1 MADEQKIVERLA
13 QYKKLTENIK
23 KLEDA
28 LDQVKKMRSEVAKNL
43 LEENGKEQLYDLGDG
58 VKLFVSATK
67 IGTYFLAPRKRRGKG
82 TGKKKKTIKDGKVV
96 DATPEAAPSP
106 APTEAKAE
114 PDDSAVTTPTDTS
127 SGMKTVSE
135 PNVIEA
141 SATLSASGTVKAAE
155 AEQDAVEAS
164 VHDAIDEPEA
174 AESDGSEDDFDPADY
189 LDDEP
194 EADSPPEEPEP
205 ASTPDPEPKAAP
217 EASPPAEV
225 DALEAAL
232 AELQPDKT

>member
-1 MADEQKIVERLA
+1 MASEKIVERLA

-28 LDQVKKMRSEVAKNL
+28 LDQVKKMRSEVAKTL

-82 TGKKKKTIKDGKVV
+82 GGKKKATKKAIKDGKVV
-96 DATPEAAPSP
+96 DQPVTGEVLPDLAQREGDVIEPGGPAPSP
-106 APTEAKAE
+106 EPEAK
-114 PDDSAVTTPTDTS
+114 
-127 SGMKTVSE
+127 

-141 SATLSASGTVKAAE
+141 SATLSASGTVTAAPP
-155 AEQDAVEAS
+155 A
-164 VHDAIDEPEA
+164 EPEPKEEPVQA
-174 AESDGSEDDFDPADY
+174 TPPNEAPASDGSEDDFDPMDY
-189 LDDEP
+189 IDDENEP

-217 EASPPAEV
+217 EASPPTEV